1 MPVTYCHFRLI
12 SCKSLAYSRSDGAV
26 ILSSMRAHAKSDYE
40 DALTISVVLFL
51 SPLDQLQAL
60 IDSIIVALSAAGL
73 RGATCV
79 LVDHSCDQ
87 YYSDECRNM
96 LAGYNNS
103 AELNIRLIVRDE
115 NDGYGAGHNV
125 AMAGLQGKLHLILNP
140 DVELARDAISLA
152 LETML
157 SDESVALLAPV
168 GFDAMGDPEFLA
180 KAYPSVWVLALRSLA
195 PAWLRRLSAEAMARY
210 ELRDQPAQGVR
221 PITLASGCCMWV
233 RREVFDAVNGFN
245 EAYFLYFEDYDLS
258 MKMSKRGA
266 VMEHREIQI
275 VHHGGDASRKGWR
288 HILWFIEGAARFF
301 NRWGWRWFG

>member
-12 SCKSLAYSRSDGAV
+12 SWKSLAYSHSDGAV
-26 ILSSMRAHAKSDYE
+26 ILSSMHSHAKSDQE

-51 SPLDQLQAL
+51 SPLDQLKAL
-60 IDSIIVALSAAGL
+60 IDSIIVALAAADL

-96 LAGYNNS
+96 LAGYSNS
-103 AELNIRLIVRDE
+103 AELHVRLIVRDE

-195 PAWLRRLSAEAMARY
+195 PAWLRSLGAEAMARY
-210 ELRDQPAQGVR
+210 ELRDQPAQGLR

-233 RREVFDAVNGFN
+233 RREVFDAVDGFN
-245 EAYFLYFEDYDLS
+245 EASFL
-258 MKMSKRGA
+258 
-266 VMEHREIQI
+266 
-275 VHHGGDASRKGWR
+275 
-288 HILWFIEGAARFF
+288 
-301 NRWGWRWFG
+301 

>member
-1 MPVTYCHFRLI
+1 
-12 SCKSLAYSRSDGAV
+12 
-26 ILSSMRAHAKSDYE
+26 
-40 DALTISVVLFL
+40 
-51 SPLDQLQAL
+51 
-60 IDSIIVALSAAGL
+60 
-73 RGATCV
+73 
-79 LVDHSCDQ
+79 
-87 YYSDECRNM
+87 M

-103 AELNIRLIVRDE
+103 AELQIRLIVRDE

-140 DVELARDAISLA
+140 DVELARDSISLA

-168 GFDAMGDPEFLA
+168 GFDAMGDPEFLG

-195 PAWLRRLSAEAMARY
+195 PAWVRRLGAEAMARY
-210 ELRDQPAQGVR
+210 ELRDQPALGLR

-258 MKMSKRGA
+258 MKMSTRGA
-266 VMEHREIQI
+266 VMEHSGIRIA
-275 VHHGGDASRKGWR
+275 HHGGDASRKGWR